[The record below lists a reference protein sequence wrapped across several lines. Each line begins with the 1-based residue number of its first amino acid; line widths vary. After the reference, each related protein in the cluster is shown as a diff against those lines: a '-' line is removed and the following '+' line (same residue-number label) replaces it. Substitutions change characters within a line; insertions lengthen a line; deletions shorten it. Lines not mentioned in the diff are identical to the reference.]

1 MKSRFL
7 LNIYIT
13 QRTVLGPYI
22 VLNVHIHPYEDM
34 IQVMTSMNV
43 KCPNCSVLQAST
55 PILLIYYKP
64 QILYVFGFLY
74 LRRLSLYSKRLNDH
88 VVYILEG
95 LTGEFRKLQIT
106 LIANDELETTTIP
119 IKISN

>member
-1 MKSRFL
+1 
-7 LNIYIT
+7 
-13 QRTVLGPYI
+13 
-22 VLNVHIHPYEDM
+22 M
-34 IQVMTSMNV
+34 IQVMTSMNM
-43 KCPNCSVLQAST
+43 KCPNCSVLQASN
-55 PILLIYYKP
+55 PILLIHYKP

-74 LRRLSLYSKRLNDH
+74 LRRLSFYSKRLDDH

-95 LTGEFRKLQIT
+95 LAGEFRKLQIT